1 MNKIRVTQ
9 IKSTIGRPEKQKRTI
24 LAIGLTKINQTVE
37 HKSTPQLLG
46 MVKKVAHLLKVEEVK

>member
-9 IKSTIGRPEKQKRTI
+9 IKSIIGRPESKKRTI
-24 LAIGLTKINQTVE
+24 LALGLTKINQTVE